1 MTIRFAALLGLLYAL
16 GFVLFGVTLPK
27 PAGAEQTEAVVVLT
41 GGKGRLERGMDVLQ
55 RGEGKRMLVSGAD
68 PSVTR
73 VDLARRL
80 GPGTLSTLRC
90 CVDLGS
96 EAVDTRSNA
105 EEARRWMTRRGYSSL
120 RLVTSDYHMRR
131 AAYELRSD
139 LPEARIVEDAVPTR
153 PSLLLLFKEYNYY
166 LVRRAAFW
174 LDM

>member
-1 MTIRFAALLGLLYAL
+1 MTIRLTALIGILYAL
-16 GFVLFGVTLPK
+16 GFVLFGVSLAK
-27 PAGAEQTEAVVVLT
+27 PAGAERTEAVVVVT
-41 GGKGRLERGMDVLQ
+41 GGKGRIERGMDVMKRRQ
-55 RGEGKRMLVSGAD
+55 AERMLISGAD

-73 VDLARRL
+73 ADLARRL
-80 GPGTLSTLRC
+80 GPGTLATLRC

-105 EEARRWMTRRGYSSL
+105 EEARRWMTRRGYKSL

-131 AAYELRSD
+131 AAYEFRSD
-139 LPEARIVEDAVPTR
+139 LPTARIIEDAVPTR
-153 PSLLLLFKEYNYY
+153 PSLVILFKEYNYY

>member
-1 MTIRFAALLGLLYAL
+1 MILRLTAFLGLLYAL
-16 GFVLFGVTLPK
+16 GFALFSVTLAK
-27 PAGAEQTEAVVVLT
+27 PAEDAQTEAVVVLT
-41 GGKGRLERGMDVLQ
+41 GGKGRIERGMAVMK
-55 RGEGKRMLVSGAD
+55 RGDAKRMLISGAD

-73 VDLARRL
+73 EDLARRL
-80 GPGTLSTLRC
+80 GPGSLRTLRC

-105 EEARRWMTRRGYSSL
+105 EETRRWMTRRGYRSL

-131 AAYELRSD
+131 AAYELRTD
-139 LPEARIVEDAVPTR
+139 LPNAEIIEDAVPTR
-153 PSLLLLFKEYNYY
+153 PSLLLLFKEYNFY

>member
-1 MTIRFAALLGLLYAL
+1 MISRITALLGILYAL
-16 GFVLFGVTLPK
+16 GFVLFGVSLAK
-27 PAGAEQTEAVVVLT
+27 PAGPERTEAVVVLT
-41 GGKGRLERGMDVLQ
+41 GGKGRIERGMAVMK
-55 RGEGKRMLVSGAD
+55 RGQAERMLISGAD

-73 VDLARRL
+73 ADLARRL
-80 GPGTLSTLRC
+80 GAGTLPTLRC

-105 EEARRWMTRRGYSSL
+105 EEARRWMTRRGYKSL

-131 AAYELRSD
+131 AAYEFRSD
-139 LPEARIVEDAVPTR
+139 LPKARIVEDAVPTR
-153 PSLLLLFKEYNYY
+153 PSLFLLFKEYNYY

>member
-1 MTIRFAALLGLLYAL
+1 MTLRFSALLAILYTL
-16 GFVLFGVTLPK
+16 GFVLFGVFLAK
-27 PAGAEQTEAVVVLT
+27 PAAAERTEAVVVLT
-41 GGKGRLERGMDVLQ
+41 GGKGRIERGMAVLKQ
-55 RGEGKRMLVSGAD
+55 GQARRMLISGAD

-73 VDLARRL
+73 ADLAQRL
-80 GPGTLSTLRC
+80 GRGTLATLRC

-105 EEARRWMTRRGYSSL
+105 EEARRWMTRRGYRSL

-131 AAYELRSD
+131 AAYEFRND
-139 LPEARIVEDAVPTR
+139 LPEARIVEDAVATR

>member
-1 MTIRFAALLGLLYAL
+1 MILRLTAFLALLYAL
-16 GFVLFGVTLPK
+16 GFALFSVTLAK
-27 PAGAEQTEAVVVLT
+27 PAEATRTEAVVVLT
-41 GGKGRLERGMDVLQ
+41 GGKGRIERGMAIMK
-55 RGEGKRMLVSGAD
+55 RGEAKRMLISGAD

-73 VDLARRL
+73 EDLARRL
-80 GPGTLSTLRC
+80 GRGTLKTLRC

-105 EEARRWMTRRGYSSL
+105 EEARRWMIKRGYRSL

-131 AAYELRSD
+131 AAYEFASD
-139 LPEARIVEDAVPTR
+139 LPDTTIIEDAVQTR
-153 PSLLLLFKEYNYY
+153 PSLLLLFKEYNFY